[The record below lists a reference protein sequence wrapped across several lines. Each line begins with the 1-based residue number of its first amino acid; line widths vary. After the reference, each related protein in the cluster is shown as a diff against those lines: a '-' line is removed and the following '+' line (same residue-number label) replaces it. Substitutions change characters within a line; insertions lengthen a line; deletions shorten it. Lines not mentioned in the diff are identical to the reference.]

1 MGNYVLGISNSRKF
15 CLWRIEIPFV
25 ILNVFIHLLYREFM
39 KNLVLISLI
48 IVLFAFNNT
57 FSQHEDHSTEVTSSV
72 QELSDF
78 HEVVYPMWHTA
89 YPNKD
94 YALFKELLPDVNA
107 GVEKIYAA
115 KLPGILRDKEKEWNE
130 GLDKLRSSVK
140 DYNKACEENNEAGM
154 LTSAEA
160 LHSNYEMLV
169 RIVRPVTKEVDEF
182 HKVLYMIYHHYG
194 PNKNT
199 AELSKAIDNLMMRA
213 DELKNCV
220 LPKWASDKKDDF
232 TKVADELY
240 NSTKELQT
248 LKNSKAEEKLIN
260 DGIEKAHTSY
270 QKLEALFD

>member
-1 MGNYVLGISNSRKF
+1 
-15 CLWRIEIPFV
+15 
-25 ILNVFIHLLYREFM
+25 M
-39 KNLVLISLI
+39 KHLVLFL
-48 IVLFAFNNT
+48 IVLVLCSFNNS
-57 FSQHEDHSTEVTSSV
+57 FSQNENHSTEVTSSV

-94 YALFKELLPDVNA
+94 YALFKQLLSDVNA
-107 GVEKIYAA
+107 GVEKIYSA

-130 GLDKLRSSVK
+130 GLDNLRASVA
-140 DYNKACEENNEAGM
+140 DYNKACKENNEANM
-154 LTSAEA
+154 LSSAEV

-194 PNKNT
+194 PDKNT
-199 AELSKAIDNLMMRA
+199 VELSKAVDSLMIRA

-220 LPKWASDKKDDF
+220 LPKWASNKKEDF
-232 TKVADELY
+232 TKTADELY
-240 NSTKELQT
+240 TSTKELKE
-248 LKNSKAEEKLIN
+248 LKDSKADDKLIQSSI
-260 DGIEKAHTSY
+260 DKVHTNY